1 MATAVPPAA
10 ETKEDNYELELS
22 RVREKIKIKIAELL
36 LHLKARESELLSE
49 LDHILSSYHTYRN
62 KVNELDK
69 EKVAL
74 KKTKSLLEAELPAS
88 PIKSV
93 HEGFIFQLDT
103 KIDAIDYPV
112 QPKIYSFEFDNNK
125 LLTEVNKLGV
135 FVSKVLDYESK
146 VQPQVSVCERGE
158 RQEQLDLS
166 HGLTVDKKTG
176 NVYIADQRH
185 HCVKVFDSNGVYL
198 FKFGDREGEGKMLC
212 PNGVAIHGNII
223 RTTHF
228 NHCIM
233 SYSLLGKFVSSVGR
247 KGKRQLEFDIPFGL
261 TIDASS
267 GDIYICDL
275 DNNRVQILKED
286 SSFKAQFGKDTLKH
300 PRDIKLSKEYIY
312 VLDESNPCLHL
323 FNYNH
328 IKQKSVISRGEGMQS
343 IFPFFFFL
351 DQTNNI
357 IISDRDSNCITIFT
371 PRFQLLHKIGVS
383 NSPMGVAVDS
393 TGRVVVVCQSDNNCL
408 QMY

>member
-22 RVREKIKIKIAELL
+22 RVREKIKIKFAELIL
-36 LHLKARESELLSE
+36 CLKARESELLSE

-112 QPKIYSFEFDNNK
+112 QPRIYSFEFDNNK

-135 FVSKVLDYESK
+135 FVSKVLDYENK

-166 HGLTVDKKTG
+166 HGLT
-176 NVYIADQRH
+176 
-185 HCVKVFDSNGVYL
+185 S
-198 FKFGDREGEGKMLC
+198 
-212 PNGVAIHGNII
+212 
-223 RTTHF
+223 
-228 NHCIM
+228 
-233 SYSLLGKFVSSVGR
+233 
-247 KGKRQLEFDIPFGL
+247 
-261 TIDASS
+261 
-267 GDIYICDL
+267 
-275 DNNRVQILKED
+275 
-286 SSFKAQFGKDTLKH
+286 
-300 PRDIKLSKEYIY
+300 
-312 VLDESNPCLHL
+312 
-323 FNYNH
+323 
-328 IKQKSVISRGEGMQS
+328 
-343 IFPFFFFL
+343 
-351 DQTNNI
+351 
-357 IISDRDSNCITIFT
+357 
-371 PRFQLLHKIGVS
+371 
-383 NSPMGVAVDS
+383 
-393 TGRVVVVCQSDNNCL
+393 
-408 QMY
+408 